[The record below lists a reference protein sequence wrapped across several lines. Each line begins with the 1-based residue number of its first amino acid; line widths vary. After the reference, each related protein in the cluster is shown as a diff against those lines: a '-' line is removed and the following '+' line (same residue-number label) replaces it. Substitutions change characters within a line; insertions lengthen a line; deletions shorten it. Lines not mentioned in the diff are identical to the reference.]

1 VKASGKY
8 HLLAPMVAVV
18 SLIVS
23 VIVRSAYETDTWQCL
38 ISIALVDFLFVVYVS
53 SSRIHPI
60 KAHWMNLVFYGSIL
74 ANGLFAIIVYM
85 RFYGI
90 INKVS
95 PGFDVM
101 ESIYF
106 YSGVI
111 ITIMLFLAA
120 CTRQWILGRFDD
132 LCWPRVFDDIC
143 IFDSY
148 DSWQN
153 NREIEK

>member
-1 VKASGKY
+1 MSGNGRY
-8 HLLAPMVAVV
+8 HFLAPFVAISSLAI
-18 SLIVS
+18 SLI
-23 VIVRSAYETDTWQCL
+23 IRSAYEFDTWQCL
-38 ISIALVDFLFVVYVS
+38 VSLALVDFLFVVYVS
-53 SSRIHPI
+53 SSRIHHI
-60 KAHWMNLVFYGSIL
+60 KAHWMNLIFYGSIV

-85 RFYGI
+85 RFYGLI
-90 INKVS
+90 DKIS

-106 YSGVI
+106 YSGVVL
-111 ITIMLFLAA
+111 TIMLFLAA

-132 LCWPRVFDDIC
+132 LCWPRAFDDIH

-153 NREIEK
+153 NSEIKK